1 MSASLPSTLSSLL
14 KKSTLE
20 DHEQILSECNKSLKA
35 SKGSDSETQH
45 VKVVALLK
53 LDRYEEAV
61 KFIEDTAGLK
71 KKVELEYAYALYKTG
86 RLKEAAE
93 LAATIKGRGAQHIE
107 AQARYRLEDSS
118 IPSELYKRL
127 RSQQVDSEQY
137 DLKVNQSAI
146 DAQAQWLGFADPLSI
161 RKVGREDLEA
171 FETAYN
177 AACGSIARG
186 EYAQAEVLLKR
197 AKELCKH
204 SDDLTDQQ
212 KADELLPISV
222 QQLFVLLCLG
232 KTAEAEK
239 LAGEINAADASDL
252 STRKIGQN
260 NVLSTS
266 SVFNPFL
273 AHKTFHA
280 TPNIPTHDRPFS
292 YQSVPLES
300 NRITIDLQTFKFNG
314 IISSTSKIIKEHTSP
329 SLSSDVLLA
338 SFFNAAAYAKNETGK
353 AAIRKILPVLEKRP
367 NDIGLIVTLVQLY
380 VMSGDTTSAIE
391 LVETLFKRLEDTVIE
406 GEQDIRF
413 NPMLVS
419 LMICLYRTRGQRD
432 HVKRELAKAASY
444 WRTKS
449 NASTSLLTAAGV
461 SLLESQSEEDAKL
474 ASDIFTRLRQQQPND
489 KATIAGYVA
498 SHAWD
503 EEAVVGADADK
514 LTATAELIRNIDI
527 DLLENTGISQSSNAL
542 TIAQL
547 GRTRKR
553 GAPEGGNLKP
563 KRIRKS
569 RLPKDYDE
577 SKKPDPERWLP
588 MRDRSYYRPPKGKKK
603 GKRGGGGGGDDRT
616 QGGAVDE
623 SLNVDAKPNAA
634 AVVTA
639 STGGG
644 NKKKKGKGKK

>member
-14 KKSTLE
+14 QKSTLE
-20 DHEQILSECNKSLKA
+20 DHEQILSECNKALK
-35 SKGSDSETQH
+35 SNGSDFGTQH

-53 LDRYEEAV
+53 LDRYEDAV
-61 KFIEDTAGLK
+61 KFIEETAGLK
-71 KKVELEYAYALYKTG
+71 NKVELEYAYALYKNG

-93 LAATIKGRGAQHIE
+93 LAATVKGRGAQHVE
-107 AQARYRLEDSS
+107 AQARYRLEDSAIS
-118 IPSELYKRL
+118 SELYNRL
-127 RSQQVDSEQY
+127 RSQKVDSEQY
-137 DLKVNQSAI
+137 DLRVNQGAI
-146 DAQAQWLGFADPLSI
+146 DAQAQWLGLADAQSV
-161 RKVGREDLEA
+161 RRVGREDLEA

-177 AACGSIARG
+177 AACGSIGRG
-186 EYAQAEVLLKR
+186 EYGQAEVLLKR

-204 SDDLTDQQ
+204 SDDLTDEQ

-232 KTAEAEK
+232 KMEEAEN

-252 STRKIGQN
+252 STRKIGHN
-260 NVLSTS
+260 NVLLAS

-273 AHKTFHA
+273 AHKAFHE
-280 TPNIPTHDRPFS
+280 TPKIPPNDRLFS
-292 YQSVPLES
+292 YQSIPLES
-300 NRITIDLQTFKFNG
+300 NRITIDLQTFKFDG
-314 IISSTSKIIKEHTSP
+314 IVSSTSKTIKESTSP
-329 SLSSDVLLA
+329 SISPDVLLA
-338 SFFNAAAYAKNETGK
+338 SYFNAAAHAKAKTGK
-353 AAIRKILPVLEKRP
+353 PAIRKILPLLAKRP
-367 NDIGLIVTLVQLY
+367 NDIGLIITLVQLY
-380 VMSGDTTSAIE
+380 VMSGDTTSAVE
-391 LVETLFKRLEDTVIE
+391 LVETFFKRLEKSAAE

-413 NPMLVS
+413 NPTLVS
-419 LMICLYRTRGQRD
+419 LMISLYKVRGQKD
-432 HVKRELAKAASY
+432 HVKQELAKVAAY

-449 NASTSLLTAAGV
+449 SAPISLLTAAGV
-461 SLLESQSEEDAKL
+461 SLLESQREEDAKL
-474 ASDIFTRLRQQQPND
+474 ASDIFTKLRERQPND

-498 SHAWD
+498 SHAQD
-503 EEAVVGADADK
+503 DEAVVGADADK
-514 LTATAELIRNIDI
+514 LTGTAELIRNIDI
-527 DLLENTGISQSSNAL
+527 DLLENTGIPQSSNAL

-603 GKRGGGGGGDDRT
+603 GKRGGGSDDRT
-616 QGGAVDE
+616 QGGVVDE
-623 SLNVDAKPNAA
+623 SLNVDAKAGAA

-639 STGGG
+639 SAGGA
-644 NKKKKGKGKK
+644 NKKKKGKGKR

>member
-14 KKSTLE
+14 KQSTLE
-20 DHEQILSECNKSLKA
+20 DHEQILAECNKALKS
-35 SKGSDSETQH
+35 SKDSEPETQH

-53 LDRYEEAV
+53 LDRYEDAV
-61 KFIEDTAGLK
+61 KFIEDTPGLK
-71 KKVELEYAYALYKTG
+71 RKVELEYAYALYKTG
-86 RLKEAAE
+86 RLKEAAD
-93 LAATIKGRGAQHIE
+93 LAAAVKGRGAQHVE
-107 AQARYRLEDSS
+107 AQARYRLEDPN

-127 RSQQVDSEQY
+127 RSQKVDSEQY
-137 DLKVNQSAI
+137 DLKVNQGAI
-146 DAQAQWLGFADPLSI
+146 DAQAQWLGLADPQSI
-161 RKVGREDLEA
+161 RRVGREDLEA

-222 QQLFVLLCLG
+222 QQLFVLLSLG
-232 KTAEAEK
+232 KTAEAES
-239 LAGEINAADASDL
+239 LAGDIDAAQASDL
-252 STRKIGQN
+252 STRTVGQN
-260 NVLSTS
+260 NVLLTS
-266 SVFNPFL
+266 SVSNPFL
-273 AHKTFHA
+273 AHKIFHA
-280 TPNIPTHDRPFS
+280 TPNIPPNDRLFS

-300 NRITIDLQTFKFNG
+300 NRNTIDLQTFKFGG
-314 IISSTSKIIKEHTSP
+314 IVASTSKALKERTSP
-329 SLSSDVLLA
+329 SLSTNALLA
-338 SFFNAAAYAKNETGK
+338 SFFNAAAYAQNEMGR
-353 AAIRKILPVLEKRP
+353 AGIRKILPTLEKRP
-367 NDIGLIVTLVQLY
+367 TDIGLITTLVQLY
-380 VMSGDTTSAIE
+380 VASGDITSAVE
-391 LVETLFKRLEDTVIE
+391 LFESLLKRLESSVAED
-406 GEQDIRF
+406 EQDIRF

-419 LMICLYRTRGQRD
+419 LMISLYKARGQKD
-432 HVKRELAKAASY
+432 HVKQELANAASY

-449 NASTSLLTAAGV
+449 NAPTSLLTAAGV
-461 SLLESQSEEDAKL
+461 SLLESQTKEDLKL
-474 ASDIFTRLRQQQPND
+474 ARDIFTKLREQQPND

-503 EEAVVGADADK
+503 DEAVAGADTDK
-514 LTATAELIRNIDI
+514 LTATSELIRNIDT
-527 DLLENTGISQSSNAL
+527 DLLENTGIPQSSNAL

-553 GAPEGGNLKP
+553 SAPEGGNLKP

-603 GKRGGGGGGDDRT
+603 GKRGGGGSDDRT

-623 SLNVDAKPNAA
+623 SLNVDAKPSAA
-634 AVVTA
+634 TVVTA
-639 STGGG
+639 STGGA

>member
-20 DHEQILSECNKSLKA
+20 DHEQILSECNKALK
-35 SKGSDSETQH
+35 STKGPDLETQH
-45 VKVVALLK
+45 VKIVALLK
-53 LDRYEEAV
+53 LDRYEDAV
-61 KFIEDTAGLK
+61 KLIEDTAGLK

-93 LAATIKGRGAQHIE
+93 LAATVKGRGAQHIE
-107 AQARYRLEDSS
+107 AQARYRLEDPS

-127 RSQQVDSEQY
+127 QRQEVDSEQY
-137 DLKVNQSAI
+137 DLKVNQGAI
-146 DAQAQWLGFADPLSI
+146 DAQAQWLGLANPQSI
-161 RKVGREDLEA
+161 RRVGREDLEA

-232 KTAEAEK
+232 KTVEAES

-252 STRKIGQN
+252 STRQVGQN
-260 NVLSTS
+260 NVLLTT
-266 SVFNPFL
+266 SVFNPFV

-280 TPNIPTHDRPFS
+280 TPNIPPNDRLFS

-314 IISSTSKIIKEHTSP
+314 VVSSTSKAIKDRISP
-329 SLSSDVLLA
+329 SLSPDVLLA
-338 SFFNAAAYAKNETGK
+338 SFFNAAAYAKNEAGK

-380 VMSGDTTSAIE
+380 VMSGNTTSAVE
-391 LVETLFKRLEDTVIE
+391 LVETLFKRLENSAVS
-406 GEQDIRF
+406 GEQDVRF

-419 LMICLYRTRGQRD
+419 LMICLYKTRGQRD
-432 HVKRELAKAASY
+432 HVKQELAKAALY

-449 NASTSLLTAAGV
+449 NAPTTLLRAAGV
-461 SLLESQSEEDAKL
+461 SLLESQNQEDAKL
-474 ASDIFTRLRQQQPND
+474 ASDIFTKLREQQPDD

-503 EEAVVGADADK
+503 DEAVAGADTDK
-514 LTATAELIRNIDI
+514 LTATSELIRNIDV
-527 DLLENTGISQSSNAL
+527 DLLEKTGIPQSSNAL

-547 GRTRKR
+547 SRTKKR

-569 RLPKDYDE
+569 RLPRDYDE

-603 GKRGGGGGGDDRT
+603 GKRGGGNDDRT

-623 SLNVDAKPNAA
+623 SLDVDARPGAA
-634 AVVTA
+634 TVVTA
-639 STGGG
+639 SAGGS